1 MENYQ
6 ATDKYQFIDTH
17 CHFDFPPLVENPQE
31 SLRLA
36 AAAGVEQ
43 IIVPAVSADRFA
55 LISDLCQR
63 YQPLYGALGL
73 HPLYID
79 QHDEL
84 SLEKLSV
91 ALNLPSAKIVALG
104 EVGLDNY
111 FYNNRFHNNKF
122 HNNNFASNSFY
133 DDNNCSYDD
142 EQREDP
148 QLDKQQW
155 LLLAQFKL
163 AKHHDFPLILHSRR
177 THDLLAKML
186 KQANLPRTGVIHGF
200 SGSLQQAQAFVRLG
214 YFIGVGG
221 VITYQRA
228 QKTRRTIAELPL
240 TSLLLET
247 DAPDMPPVGFQG
259 QPNRPERLQQ
269 IFAALCEI
277 RTEPA
282 ELIAQQIYHNSQ
294 RLFALG
300 Q

>member
-1 MENYQ
+1 MSHQFIEN
-6 ATDKYQFIDTH
+6 YQFIDTH
-17 CHFDFPPLVENPQE
+17 CHFDFPPFVENPQD

-36 AAAGVEQ
+36 AAAGVKQ
-43 IIVPAVSADRFA
+43 IIVPAVAADRFV

-73 HPLYID
+73 HPMYIG
-79 QHDEL
+79 QHNEL

-91 ALNLPSAKIVALG
+91 ALNSPSAKIVAVG

-111 FYNNRFHNNKF
+111 SH
-122 HNNNFASNSFY
+122 
-133 DDNNCSYDD
+133 DDKH
-142 EQREDP
+142 REDL

-163 AKHHDFPLILHSRR
+163 AKHHDFPLILHSRH
-177 THDLLAKML
+177 THDLLAKLL
-186 KQANLPRTGVIHGF
+186 KQADLPRTGVIHGF
-200 SGSLQQAQAFVRLG
+200 SGSLQQGQAFVRLG

-221 VITYQRA
+221 VITYERA
-228 QKTRRTIAELPL
+228 QKTRRTIAKLPL
-240 TSLLLET
+240 TTLVLET
-247 DAPDMPPVGFQG
+247 DAPDMPLAGFQG

-269 IFAALCEI
+269 IFAALCAL

-282 ELIAQQIYHNSQ
+282 ELIAQQIYNNSQ
-294 RLFALG
+294 RLFALA